1 MKAGYLK
8 EVVVDSRNWDADH
21 GAQQKGNPLPPP
33 LGVIDKQPAENQSK
47 FLHPEHS
54 YCIRPDR
61 ISFTV
66 IVEEVGLHRSNSQMG
81 DPARFL

>member
-8 EVVVDSRNWDADH
+8 EVVVDSRNWDAGH

-33 LGVIDKQPAENQSK
+33 LRVIDKQTAENQSK
-47 FLHPEHS
+47 FLYPGHS

-66 IVEEVGLHRSNSQMG
+66 IAEEVGLHGLNSQMG
-81 DPARFL
+81 DPGRFL